1 MSPTENVPFEIE
13 GWCGV
18 RMEWGVGCGWG
29 EGTTV
34 LTLTP
39 TPHSLKK
46 IRILENPNPCGNPK
60 RFSEGFSTA

>member
-1 MSPTENVPFEIE
+1 MNSFIILFLPMSPTENVPFEIE

-18 RMEWGVGCGWG
+18 RMEWGVRSVRVGCGVGWGWG

-39 TPHSLKK
+39 TPH
-46 IRILENPNPCGNPK
+46 P
-60 RFSEGFSTA
+60 TV